1 MNLRQGRSAKAGD
14 ARVADRG
21 EAAHR
26 RSISGERLEASALPF
41 ALILVAVIFSVLRP
55 HTFLTTQNASS
66 ILSSQS
72 VLVVVALGLM
82 LVIIGGDYDLSVA
95 AVVSLSAMV
104 VAILNINHHLPVV
117 WAVLAALIA
126 GLVVGFVNGF
136 FIVVVGIESLIV
148 TLGMGTLVT
157 GVVLWI
163 SGSNTF
169 SGLSPSLVNIVI
181 VDRLL
186 GIPLSFYYAI
196 IISVLIW
203 YVLRYTPGGR
213 RLLVVGRNR
222 DVARL
227 SGINVRRVRW
237 VTLMMASS
245 IAAIGG
251 VIYAGTTGSAG
262 PSSGLELLLPSFAAV
277 YLGATTITPGRF
289 NAWGLVIAVYFLVTG
304 TTGLQLLGA
313 QSYVQ
318 NIFYGATLI
327 LAVTF
332 SQVVHRRRGAA
343 AR

>member
-1 MNLRQGRSAKAGD
+1 MRPPQLRNLPSKKDHAETATKS
-14 ARVADRG
+14 
-21 EAAHR
+21 R
-26 RSISGERLEASALPF
+26 RRHAPGERLEAYALPI
-41 ALILVAVIFSVLRP
+41 ALVAVGVIFGVLRP
-55 HTFLTTQNASS
+55 DTFLTTQNASS

-95 AVVSLSAMV
+95 SVISLSAMV
-104 VAILNINHHLPVV
+104 TAILNINHHVPIG
-117 WAVLAALIA
+117 WAALAAIAA
-126 GLVVGFVNGF
+126 GLLVGLVNGF

-169 SGLSPSLVNIVI
+169 SGVSVNLVNLVI
-181 VDRLL
+181 VNRLL
-186 GIPLSFYYAI
+186 GIPLSFYYAMAI
-196 IISVLIW
+196 AAVVW
-203 YVLRYTPGGR
+203 YVLRYTPAGQ

-237 VTLMMASS
+237 VTLITASL
-245 IAAIGG
+245 IASVGG
-251 VIYAGTTGSAG
+251 IIYAGTTGSAG

-313 QSYVQ
+313 QSFVQ
-318 NIFYGATLI
+318 NIFYGTTLI
-327 LAVTF
+327 FAVAF
-332 SQVVHRRRGAA
+332 SQVVRRRRVAA
-343 AR
+343 AIR